1 MVRHVVG
8 VDLTAALLE
17 VGAQRLREHGIA
29 NVLLQEANAEAL
41 PFIEGSFD
49 IVFCRSSLHH
59 FADPERA
66 VTEMSRVCRVGGR
79 IVLVDLVAPEPDVRD
94 RFDHVHR
101 LLDLSHVRTFL
112 ERELAEVLPGG
123 IDDLVFADMSTIRLP
138 IDVAFSEQS
147 DRAQILA
154 SLAAESAG
162 LGEPT
167 GFEPAEEDGTFVV
180 SFITCVVQSERG
192 AAVSGS
198 W

>member
-1 MVRHVVG
+1 
-8 VDLTAALLE
+8 
-17 VGAQRLREHGIA
+17 
-29 NVLLQEANAEAL
+29 
-41 PFIEGSFD
+41 
-49 IVFCRSSLHH
+49 
-59 FADPERA
+59 
-66 VTEMSRVCRVGGR
+66 MSRVCRVGGR